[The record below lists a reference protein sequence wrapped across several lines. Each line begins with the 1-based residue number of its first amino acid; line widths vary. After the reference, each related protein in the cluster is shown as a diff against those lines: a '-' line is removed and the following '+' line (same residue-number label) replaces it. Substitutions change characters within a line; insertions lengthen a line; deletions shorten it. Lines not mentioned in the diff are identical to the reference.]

1 MFLVNQCPYEH
12 VCVLCTL
19 EFGTCYGG
27 YLADYDKAIRLLSLV
42 QSSVQT
48 DLEILANEEAEDKG
62 SFDTYGDREN
72 IIASEFLLADYEV
85 DEVEEGSGSEESH
98 GTDNPSKNL
107 DFGFIQE
114 ITSF

>member
-1 MFLVNQCPYEH
+1 M
-12 VCVLCTL
+12 
-19 EFGTCYGG
+19 
-27 YLADYDKAIRLLSLV
+27 V

-48 DLEILANEEAEDKG
+48 DLDILANEKVEEKG
-62 SFDTYGDREN
+62 NFDTYEDREN

-85 DEVEEGSGSEESH
+85 DEFEEGSGSEETH